1 MKRIL
6 FVLLFAVV
14 GHFTLSAQTDF
25 KKIIINDAD
34 IYRNNTVMTVN
45 MDLDFTRFD
54 VNSNRAVLI
63 TPYIVKGDSQKAL
76 PALGIYGRN
85 RYFYYVRN
93 DQKLTE
99 YEIKEQYIES
109 EVPEYLPYTASVPFE
124 NWMSGSELV
133 IERKVYG
140 CCGHLEEEDYCTL
153 DTYRVFNPD
162 FLYVKAPKPEKK
174 ERFIEGN
181 AFVDYPVSQTIIYPE
196 YHNNTYELSKIKGTI
211 DSVKMDNDI
220 TVTSIFIKGYA
231 SPESPYDNNTRL
243 AKGRTES
250 IKEYVLGFYDFERD
264 LIRTD
269 YEPENWEGLREYLVE
284 SNLTHK
290 SQIINMIDADI
301 EPDRKEWLIKSKYK
315 DEYKYLLENC
325 YPYLRRTYYRIDY
338 IVRSFTEGDVDHIR
352 ELVTTRP
359 QNLSLE
365 EFYLASQG
373 LDPESDLFQEIFD
386 VAVRMYPSDEI
397 ANINAANAA
406 MQRGD
411 MQSALKYI
419 NRSGTSPEAI
429 YTRGVYAALDGDYSA
444 AASFFQ
450 TASALGVEQAK
461 SQLEQL
467 SFLSDN

>member
-1 MKRIL
+1 M
-6 FVLLFAVV
+6 FAVV
-14 GHFTLSAQTDF
+14 GNFTLSAQTEF

-34 IYRNNTVMTVN
+34 IIRNNSVMTVT
-45 MDLDFTRFD
+45 MDLDFTKFNI
-54 VNSNRAVLI
+54 NSNRAVLI
-63 TPYIVKGDSQKAL
+63 TPYIIKGDEQQAL

-85 RYFYYVRN
+85 RYYYYVRN
-93 DQKLTE
+93 EETLTD

-109 EVPEYLPYTASVPFE
+109 DVPDYLPYTASVPFE
-124 NWMSGSELV
+124 NWMPGSELV

-140 CCGHLEEEDYCTL
+140 CCGHLEEEDNCTL
-153 DTYRVFNPD
+153 DTYKVFAPT
-162 FLYVKAPKPEKK
+162 FLYVKPQKPNKK

-181 AFVDYPVSQTIIYPE
+181 AFVDYPVSQTTIYPE
-196 YHNNTYELSKIKGTI
+196 YHNNTKELAKIKETI
-211 DSVKMDNDI
+211 DSVKIDTDI
-220 TVTSIFIKGYA
+220 TVTSVFIKGYA

-250 IKEYVLGFYDFERD
+250 IKDYVLGFYDFESD

-269 YEPENWEGLREYLVE
+269 YEPENWEGLREYVLE
-284 SNLTHK
+284 SDLAHK
-290 SQIINMIDADI
+290 SQIINMIDADM
-301 EPDRKEWLIKSKYK
+301 EPDGKEWLIKSKYK

-338 IVRSFTEGDVDHIR
+338 VVRSFAEGDVDHIR
-352 ELVTTRP
+352 ELVATRP

-373 LDPESDLFQEIFD
+373 LDPESEMFQEIFD

-411 MQSALKYI
+411 MQSALKYL
-419 NRSGTSPEAI
+419 NRSGNSAEAI
-429 YTRGVYAALDGDYSA
+429 YARGIYAALDGDYSA
-444 AASFFQ
+444 ASSFFQ
-450 TASALGVEQAK
+450 TATALGVEQAK

-467 SFLSDN
+467 SFLSDK